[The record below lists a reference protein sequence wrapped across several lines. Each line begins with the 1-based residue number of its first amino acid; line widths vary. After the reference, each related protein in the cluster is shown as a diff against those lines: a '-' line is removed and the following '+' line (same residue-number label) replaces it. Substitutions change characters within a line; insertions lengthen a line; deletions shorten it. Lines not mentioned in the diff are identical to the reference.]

1 MPLLE
6 EKGEPE
12 IVPLWASRRRSD
24 LDQVDHGQPYGGPP
38 YACYL
43 SAYLFGLRYTVTLLY
58 SRPTVQPFSILSRL
72 PYYSYYDAVARG
84 GVDVR

>member
-24 LDQVDHGQPYGGPP
+24 LDQVGHGQPYGGPP

-58 SRPTVQPFSILSRL
+58 SPLHSPTLFHSQQAALL
-72 PYYSYYDAVARG
+72 
-84 GVDVR
+84 